1 MLTNNKS
8 VSTVN
13 TAATAVA
20 VSSTATAQANT
31 ATAVSVSQ
39 LFATDDVQNV
49 ATSVLAGLEGTRK
62 FWENGALKASNQALY
77 AVLADCLQFC
87 GDLNDGKKNKA
98 RNKALELFHAER
110 NYPYSAD
117 SKLATKVVRAVFG
130 KIHRSRINTYALVVN
145 AAKAA
150 NVEPANMA
158 NWIDEQGGVQ
168 EIKVAKGE
176 NTVPRAEKIAKGQ
189 STFEDSSELATVQD
203 PRLQAKVDNEKA
215 GASCVLLAEQ
225 NDDGTF
231 TVKALSYK
239 DGLVKTA
246 LTALYAD
253 EKAAALK
260 QAKEQKAA

>member
-1 MLTNNKS
+1 MSNLNSNNL
-8 VSTVN
+8 
-13 TAATAVA
+13 TAVA
-20 VSSTATAQANT
+20 STAPVTATAQANT

-49 ATSVLAGLEGTRK
+49 ATSVLADLEGTRK

-77 AVLADCLQFC
+77 AVLADCLKFC

-98 RNKALELFHAER
+98 RNKALEQFHAER

-117 SKLATKVVRAVFG
+117 STLATKVVRAVFG
-130 KIHRSRINTYALVVN
+130 NIHRSRINTYALVVN

-150 NVEPANMA
+150 KVEPDNMA
-158 NWIDEQGGVQ
+158 NWIEAQGGVQ

-176 NTVPRAEKIAKGQ
+176 NTVPRAEKIAKGR
-189 STFEDSSELATVQD
+189 TVFEARPELATVKSEELAQ
-203 PRLQAKVDNEKA
+203 LADNTKA
-215 GASCVLLAEQ
+215 GAECVILAEQ
-225 NDDGTF
+225 NSDGTF